1 MVHNFWVSITRLE
14 EAFKVSRISTFLS
27 VRLKVDLKRM
37 PCSSIPPSPLPG
49 LTIFVIFAQLH
60 YLLQRP
66 DPAAFAFLFIPF
78 HALEVSYGQW
88 LYFQGTAEA
97 LEDRRQRCADLR
109 HAVPSAVGQVAEI
122 CKFKPGTEL
131 LLWELRCPFPQQTE
145 GGSIDTC
152 TDVHPSLLIP
162 ELRVQI
168 SCWMPSVFLPNLL
181 TLPS

>member
-49 LTIFVIFAQLH
+49 LTSFVIFAQLH

-88 LYFQGTAEA
+88 WYSWGTAEA
-97 LEDRRQRCADLR
+97 LEDRRQRCAELR
-109 HAVPSAVGQVAEI
+109 HAVPSAAGQMAEI
-122 CKFKPGTEL
+122 CKFKPGTVTPAGTGKMSL
-131 LLWELRCPFPQQTE
+131 PPADWRWINWHVHRCAPFPLD
-145 GGSIDTC
+145 S
-152 TDVHPSLLIP
+152 
-162 ELRVQI
+162 
-168 SCWMPSVFLPNLL
+168 WA
-181 TLPS
+181 